1 MKKIEIAPSL
11 LAADFYSLKDSLK
24 PFNDAQIKYLHFD
37 VMDGNFVENISFG
50 PLVLKSIK
58 NHFDFIM
65 DVHLMINNPLKY
77 YQEFINAGAG
87 IITFHYET
95 LKDDNERLNLIKEVQ
110 KQNVLVGI
118 SIKPQTDI
126 NLLKPLLSDI
136 DLVLV
141 MSVEP
146 GFGGQKFLES
156 ALDKVKTLAR
166 IKKELNLHFL
176 IEVDGGINNTNA
188 ASLIKAGADILV
200 SGSYLFKAP
209 DLLKALASLSGGTL

>member
-110 KQNVLVGI
+110 KQNILAGV

>member
-1 MKKIEIAPSL
+1 MKRIEIAPSL

>member
-1 MKKIEIAPSL
+1 
-11 LAADFYSLKDSLK
+11 
-24 PFNDAQIKYLHFD
+24 
-37 VMDGNFVENISFG
+37 
-50 PLVLKSIK
+50 
-58 NHFDFIM
+58 
-65 DVHLMINNPLKY
+65 
-77 YQEFINAGAG
+77 
-87 IITFHYET
+87 
-95 LKDDNERLNLIKEVQ
+95 DNERLNLIKEVQ
-110 KQNVLVGI
+110 KQNILAGV

-146 GFGGQKFLES
+146 GFGGQEFLES

>member
-110 KQNVLVGI
+110 KQNILAGV

-126 NLLKPLLSDI
+126 NLLKPLLADI

>member
-126 NLLKPLLSDI
+126 NLLKPLLADI

>member
-126 NLLKPLLSDI
+126 NLLKPLLADI

-156 ALDKVKTLAR
+156 ALDKVKT
-166 IKKELNLHFL
+166 
-176 IEVDGGINNTNA
+176 
-188 ASLIKAGADILV
+188 
-200 SGSYLFKAP
+200 
-209 DLLKALASLSGGTL
+209 

>member
-1 MKKIEIAPSL
+1 MKRIEIAPSL

-110 KQNVLVGI
+110 KQNILAGV